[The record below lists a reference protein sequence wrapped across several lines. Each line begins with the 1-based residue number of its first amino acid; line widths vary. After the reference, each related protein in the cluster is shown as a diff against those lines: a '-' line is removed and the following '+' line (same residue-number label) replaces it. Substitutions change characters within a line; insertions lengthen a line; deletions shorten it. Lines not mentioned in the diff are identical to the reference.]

1 MQVQKI
7 TFTPTFKTQQIKKYN
22 QNISNPIQDNSRL
35 DNIDYSKIAFG
46 SIYNVK
52 PKKLNIELEKTKL
65 LRQINELLNTK
76 EKGTMTNNDIS
87 LETIYRRIIGI
98 FRANENLQEKILYK
112 MMDLTDPEELI
123 HALKTECCSEEGQ
136 TIRCYYGK
144 KEEVLHL
151 NLHKHQLAVD
161 KIQTF
166 LDKYLKDNSGCID
179 YIHGEDVLK
188 ELSKEEQTIGI
199 ELPAMEKD
207 QLFPSVMTD
216 GTLPRKTFSMGHAC
230 EKRYYIEGR
239 KIQR

>member
-87 LETIYRRIIGI
+87 LETICRRIIGI

-112 MMDLTDPEELI
+112 MMDLRDSEEL
-123 HALKTECCSEEGQ
+123 K
-136 TIRCYYGK
+136 GK
-144 KEEVLHL
+144 DTLDVFFISLIIL
-151 NLHKHQLAVD
+151 TLPFLSWLV
-161 KIQTF
+161 TF
-166 LDKYLKDNSGCID
+166 AIFLTW
-179 YIHGEDVLK
+179 VLK
-188 ELSKEEQTIGI
+188 
-199 ELPAMEKD
+199 
-207 QLFPSVMTD
+207 
-216 GTLPRKTFSMGHAC
+216 RK
-230 EKRYYIEGR
+230 
-239 KIQR
+239 

>member
-22 QNISNPIQDNSRL
+22 QNISNPIQDNLRL

-87 LETIYRRIIGI
+87 LETICRRIIGI

-112 MMDLTDPEELI
+112 MMDLRDSEELSGLEKYEELI
-123 HALKTECCSEEGQ
+123 KFEQSLRKKTSTLK
-136 TIRCYYGK
+136 K
-144 KEEVLHL
+144 
-151 NLHKHQLAVD
+151 N
-161 KIQTF
+161 
-166 LDKYLKDNSGCID
+166 
-179 YIHGEDVLK
+179 
-188 ELSKEEQTIGI
+188 
-199 ELPAMEKD
+199 
-207 QLFPSVMTD
+207 
-216 GTLPRKTFSMGHAC
+216 
-230 EKRYYIEGR
+230 
-239 KIQR
+239 